1 MGNYFIY
8 GNVNSADYGVWIS
21 GSGTFNKPKRRVQK
35 FSVPGRNG
43 DLTID
48 EGSFEN
54 VTVTY
59 PAFISRGF
67 EHRFNEFIA
76 AMQAQTGYQRLQDT
90 YDADHFRQALFCEEQ
105 EPEVLTLNRTGKF
118 ELEFDCMP
126 QRFLVSWDEWIDIG
140 VGPVYGLEI
149 HNPTNYNAIPIFRTV
164 GAGIFYVSNAVSEL
178 QGLTWS
184 VRITEP
190 TVGSLPDYIDI
201 DCEMEEC
208 YTIVN
213 PGQWDKRYDY
223 WNKVVT
229 LTQPLGSPW
238 QFPIIYKNAD
248 TSIAVGGD
256 FTSLKVKPRFWE
268 L

>member
-48 EGSFEN
+48 EGRFEN

-67 EHRFNEFIA
+67 EHRFHEFIA

-126 QRFLVSWDEWIDIG
+126 QRFLVSGEDWINVH
-140 VGPVYGLEI
+140 VGQSWGIVMN
-149 HNPTNYNAIPIFRTV
+149 NPTQYNALPIVRTV
-164 GAGIFYVSNAVSEL
+164 GAGKLDLVNDNPAYNAVWGITVSN
-178 QGLTWS
+178 
-184 VRITEP
+184 P
-190 TVGSLPDYIDI
+190 TSGSLPTYIDI
-201 DCEMEEC
+201 DSDVEEC
-208 YTIVN
+208 YNIVN
-213 PGQWDKRYDY
+213 EGDWNQRYDY
-223 WNKVVT
+223 WNNVVT
-229 LTQPLGSPW
+229 
-238 QFPIIYKNAD
+238 I
-248 TSIAVGGD
+248 
-256 FTSLKVKPRFWE
+256 SLSLFQASRQYMFRPTAMYSRISR
-268 L
+268 